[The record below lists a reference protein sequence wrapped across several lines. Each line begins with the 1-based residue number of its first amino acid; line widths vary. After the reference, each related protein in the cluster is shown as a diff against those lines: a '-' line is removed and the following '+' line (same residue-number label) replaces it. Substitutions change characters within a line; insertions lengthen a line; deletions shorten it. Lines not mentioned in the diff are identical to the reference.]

1 MRATVKLLGCLFS
14 FTAVYVVLGVSI
26 GEAFGAPFGALAAVG
41 APVCGYLA
49 VRMTE
54 RLRRMGGAIEGFRWA
69 GGKGPL
75 VASVRSRPCGG
86 GRCRPPGP
94 GPDRSWA
101 RVGGRRDRQPATV
114 LDERRTA
121 CHHGMRDV
129 HAHRPRNS
137 SLPDGERHIAFARNL
152 LSRNGQG
159 VFCWPASAAG
169 RPPDPDQ
176 TSTTTHR
183 GSITDEH
190 RSRTPNRTRAPATGP
205 VAGWPCPV
213 TSPPCPS
220 TSTGPIARS
229 PCPTGP
235 GPTAQFTA
243 APRWASVDLRDG
255 NQALVDP
262 MDPERKLRLFNT
274 LVDIGFKEIEVGFP
288 SASQTDFDFQRQ
300 IIDEGLIPDDV
311 TIQVL
316 VQCREEL
323 IERTFESLVGAPRAI
338 VHFYN
343 STSELQRRVVF
354 GLDRAGIID
363 IAVNAATLCKKF
375 ETSVPGTDIRY
386 EYSPESFTGTE
397 PDFAV
402 EICEAVMAV
411 IEPTPERP
419 IIINLP
425 NTVEMYGPNVYADVI
440 EWFGRTIANR
450 DSIILSLHPHNDRGT
465 AVAAAELAV
474 LAGADRVEGTLFGNG
489 ERTGNVDVVT
499 LAMNLFSQGID
510 PALDFSDI
518 DRVRRVAEFAT
529 RMPVHPRHPY
539 AGDLVYTAF
548 SGSHQDAIKKGFAAI
563 GDDYDHWEV
572 PYLPIDPSHTGRT
585 YEAIIQVNSQSGK
598 GGVAYVMDTEHGLDL
613 PRRLQVEFSKA
624 VQAVTEDSGTVI
636 RPGEMWDVF
645 SRTYLADEAGVR
657 LIGSEMTTG
666 ARRTTVTAQLLV
678 DGEPRTVM
686 GEGNGPIDALVGA
699 LRTELGVDFEVKD
712 YSEHA
717 LTAGSGASA
726 VAYVEAEGP
735 DGSTWWGVGMDS
747 SILDASLHAVVSAAN
762 RARSGK
768 TEPA

>member
-1 MRATVKLLGCLFS
+1 MSHDT
-14 FTAVYVVLGVSI
+14 
-26 GEAFGAPFGALAAVG
+26 
-41 APVCGYLA
+41 
-49 VRMTE
+49 
-54 RLRRMGGAIEGFRWA
+54 
-69 GGKGPL
+69 
-75 VASVRSRPCGG
+75 
-86 GRCRPPGP
+86 
-94 GPDRSWA
+94 
-101 RVGGRRDRQPATV
+101 
-114 LDERRTA
+114 
-121 CHHGMRDV
+121 
-129 HAHRPRNS
+129 
-137 SLPDGERHIAFARNL
+137 
-152 LSRNGQG
+152 
-159 VFCWPASAAG
+159 
-169 RPPDPDQ
+169 
-176 TSTTTHR
+176 
-183 GSITDEH
+183 
-190 RSRTPNRTRAPATGP
+190 
-205 VAGWPCPV
+205 
-213 TSPPCPS
+213 
-220 TSTGPIARS
+220 
-229 PCPTGP
+229 PTGP
-235 GPTAQFTA
+235 TGSQSAPPRLDMPCDVSPMPFHLYRPYRPLTLPDRTWPDRDITR

-262 MDPERKLRLFNT
+262 MDSERKLKLFET
-274 LVDIGFKEIEVGFP
+274 LIDIGFKEIEVGFP

-300 IIDEGLIPDDV
+300 IIDQGLIPDDV

-316 VQCREEL
+316 VQCRDEL
-323 IERTFESLVGAPRAI
+323 IERTFESLAGAPRAI

-363 IAVNAATLCKKF
+363 IAVNAARLCRKF
-375 ETSVPGTDIRY
+375 ESSVPGHR
-386 EYSPESFTGTE
+386 
-397 PDFAV
+397 
-402 EICEAVMAV
+402 
-411 IEPTPERP
+411 
-419 IIINLP
+419 
-425 NTVEMYGPNVYADVI
+425 
-440 EWFGRTIANR
+440 
-450 DSIILSLHPHNDRGT
+450 HPLR
-465 AVAAAELAV
+465 V
-474 LAGADRVEGTLFGNG
+474 LAGELHRHRAGFRRRDLRSGDGGDRAHSRAADHHQPAQHGGDVRPPCLRRRHRVVRPEHRQPGRDHPQPAPAQRPGHGRGRRRVGRDGRCRPGGGHLFGNG

-499 LAMNLFSQGID
+499 LAMNLFSQGVD

-613 PRRLQVEFSKA
+613 PRRLQMEFSKT

-645 SRTYLADEAGVR
+645 SRTYLADDADVR
-657 LIGSEMTTG
+657 LIGSEVTTG
-666 ARRTTVTAQLLV
+666 GRRTTVTAQLLV

-699 LRTELGVDFEVKD
+699 LRSELGVEFGVKD

-717 LTAGSGASA
+717 LTAGSEASA

-747 SILDASLHAVVSAAN
+747 SILEASLHAVVSAAD
-762 RARSGK
+762 RARKRVRPRLTSAV
-768 TEPA
+768 TANLRSFRD

>member
-1 MRATVKLLGCLFS
+1 
-14 FTAVYVVLGVSI
+14 VSTDPSTTHDHDHGI
-26 GEAFGAPFGALAAVG
+26 AP
-41 APVCGYLA
+41 
-49 VRMTE
+49 
-54 RLRRMGGAIEGFRWA
+54 
-69 GGKGPL
+69 
-75 VASVRSRPCGG
+75 SG
-86 GRCRPPGP
+86 GRLEMPCDVSPMPFHLYRPHRPLTL
-94 GPDRSWA
+94 PDRTWP
-101 RVGGRRDRQPATV
+101 DRQFW
-114 LDERRTA
+114 R
-121 CHHGMRDV
+121 
-129 HAHRPRNS
+129 
-137 SLPDGERHIAFARNL
+137 
-152 LSRNGQG
+152 
-159 VFCWPASAAG
+159 
-169 RPPDPDQ
+169 
-176 TSTTTHR
+176 
-183 GSITDEH
+183 
-190 RSRTPNRTRAPATGP
+190 
-205 VAGWPCPV
+205 
-213 TSPPCPS
+213 
-220 TSTGPIARS
+220 
-229 PCPTGP
+229 
-235 GPTAQFTA
+235 

-262 MDPERKLRLFNT
+262 MDPERKLQLFQT

-288 SASQTDFDFQRQ
+288 SASQTDYDFQRQ
-300 IIDEGLIPDDV
+300 IIDGGLIPDDV

-323 IERTFESLVGAPRAI
+323 IERTFESLEGAPRAI
-338 VHFYN
+338 IHFYN

-354 GLDRAGIID
+354 GLDRAGIVD
-363 IAVNAATLCKKF
+363 IAVNAARLCKKF
-375 ETSVPGTDIRY
+375 ESTVPGTEFRY

-402 EICEAVMAV
+402 QICEAVMDV
-411 IEPTPERP
+411 IQPTPERP

-440 EWFGRTIANR
+440 EWFGRTIKNR

-518 DRVRRVAEFAT
+518 DRVRRVAEYAT

-548 SGSHQDAIKKGFAAI
+548 SGSHQDAIKKGFAALD
-563 GDDYDHWEV
+563 DDYELWEV

-613 PRRLQVEFSKA
+613 PRQLQVEFSRE
-624 VQAVTEDSGTVI
+624 VQAITEGSGTVI
-636 RPGEMWDVF
+636 KPGEMWDVF
-645 SRTYLADEAGVR
+645 SRIYLPEDAGVR
-657 LIGSEMTTG
+657 LIGSEVSTG
-666 ARRTTVTAQLLV
+666 GQHTKVTAQLLV

-686 GEGNGPIDALVGA
+686 GEGNGPIDALLGA
-699 LRTELGVDFEVKD
+699 LRSDLGVDFEVKS
-712 YSEHA
+712 YNQHA
-717 LTAGSGASA
+717 LTAGSGASS

-735 DGSTWWGVGMDS
+735 EGNTWWGVGMDS

-762 RARSGK
+762 RTLSGRS
-768 TEPA
+768 